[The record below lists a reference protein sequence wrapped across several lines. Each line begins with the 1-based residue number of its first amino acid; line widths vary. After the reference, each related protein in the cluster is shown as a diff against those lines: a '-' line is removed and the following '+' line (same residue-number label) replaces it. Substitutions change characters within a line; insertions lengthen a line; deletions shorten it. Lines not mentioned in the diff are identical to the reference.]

1 MREELRSR
9 KHYYQNR
16 IKARKICLEGNLH
29 TGKGNVMN
37 DKRLQW
43 EIVAI
48 PTEEI
53 PAEDWS
59 KQE

>member
-1 MREELRSR
+1 M
-9 KHYYQNR
+9 
-16 IKARKICLEGNLH
+16 EGNLH

-59 KQE
+59 KQEYVIP

>member
-1 MREELRSR
+1 
-9 KHYYQNR
+9 
-16 IKARKICLEGNLH
+16 
-29 TGKGNVMN
+29 MN